1 MKRFFMFFV
10 AIFMMASMNAQSI
23 QWHQS
28 YDGSNDI
35 LVNFELNQDVNSIKA
50 EQIVADFERNG
61 FTIFDNTNTA
71 EVRPSM
77 KSITEGEKPVEV
89 TYTEVSEE
97 KVPIKIKGKY
107 F

>member
-1 MKRFFMFFV
+1 MKKTLMLFA
-10 AIFMMASMNAQSI
+10 AILMITGLYAQSV

-28 YDGSNDI
+28 YDN
-35 LVNFELNQDVNSIKA
+35 NQKF
-50 EQIVADFERNG
+50 VADFFWSNDKFNVYSYNE
-61 FTIFDNTNTA
+61 FTVSKNQA

-77 KSITEGEKPVEV
+77 KSITDGEKPVEV